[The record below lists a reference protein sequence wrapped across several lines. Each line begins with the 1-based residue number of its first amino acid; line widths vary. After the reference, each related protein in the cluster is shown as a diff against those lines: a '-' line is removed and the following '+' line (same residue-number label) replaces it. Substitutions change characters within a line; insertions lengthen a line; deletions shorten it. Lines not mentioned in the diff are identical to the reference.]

1 MLIKFIIITSI
12 IKMLIMKSDFGD
24 WLAREIEKRGLSQR
38 EVARKVGLSSGAIS
52 QVTTGKNFP
61 GPDFCSAI
69 ARAFNLPA
77 DDVFR
82 RAGLLPPA
90 PERTPGLIEAE
101 HLFTLLKPG
110 QRELLLQT
118 MRAWVSTDPITE
130 DAET

>member
-1 MLIKFIIITSI
+1 MVTMDNGFA
-12 IKMLIMKSDFGD
+12 D
-24 WLAREIEKRGLSQR
+24 WLEKQIADRGWSIRHTADKAKVSHVHLSYVLNGTR
-38 EVARKVGLSSGAIS
+38 GVGH
-52 QVTTGKNFP
+52 
-61 GPDFCSAI
+61 DFCSAI